1 MDSAN
6 FLGAT
11 IFADKCNEYLIIH
24 NRMNSI
30 AYAFLNMNC
39 ENVLEEDEIKDKS
52 RVGNP
57 ILDIFHEAK

>member
-1 MDSAN
+1 
-6 FLGAT
+6 
-11 IFADKCNEYLIIH
+11 
-24 NRMNSI
+24 MNSI

-57 ILDIFHEAK
+57 ILDIFYEAK